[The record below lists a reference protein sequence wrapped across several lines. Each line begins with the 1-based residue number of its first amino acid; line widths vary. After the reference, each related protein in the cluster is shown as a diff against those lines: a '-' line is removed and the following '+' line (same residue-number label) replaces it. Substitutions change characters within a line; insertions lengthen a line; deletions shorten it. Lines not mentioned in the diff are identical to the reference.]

1 VSRVLVM
8 NLAYPQINDAVTE
21 LIMPGGPEVSDSL
34 QETRT
39 THVK

>member
-21 LIMPGGPEVSDSL
+21 LIMPGGPEVSATVYKRR
-34 QETRT
+34 EPHT
-39 THVK
+39 